1 MVIRMKAELNDDQAK
16 RVASNSGDSVAGP
29 YRRLAAYLKPYKWRF
44 IFGIIFGALYGVVNG
59 GMVLVI
65 NYVTNIVFGAS
76 KGPEDF
82 EAIKKGLPPEEID
95 KAQEAFEKVQGIIKE
110 SAENVVQFDS
120 HILLVAFLIPA
131 IMLIRGLFG
140 FLNSYCML
148 WCSLR
153 VLSDIRVKL
162 FRRLMGQSLDYFNQ
176 SKGGELMQ
184 TVFNQ
189 TRLAQQTLTTAVSD
203 IVKQPVAII
212 SALAAI
218 FYIDW
223 QFALCAL
230 VLFPICIV
238 PVIIAGRKVRKSG
251 RKEEDEAEKMMVV
264 MQEAISG
271 IQVVKG
277 HAREEH
283 EIGKFVEANSR
294 MMTFIMRWRKAME
307 IVSPLVEIVASFGVG
322 AALVYCSFFPG
333 SGGPGK
339 FLALNAGLILLYPP
353 AKSMSRISVLLQKSL
368 AATAKVFKMMDRVPS
383 IQDADNALEIEDC
396 KGEIRFENVSHSYGE
411 KVYAVEEI
419 DFTVEAGKSYA
430 LVGESGAGKSTLFS
444 LILRF
449 YDPRDGTVSI
459 DGTDIRNIRQESL
472 RDHIGVVNQ
481 DTFLFHDSIYE
492 NIRYGKLDA
501 TKEEVIAV
509 AKMAHAHEFIIDQD
523 QGYDTIV
530 GDKGDKLSGGQKQR
544 ISIARAILRDAPILL
559 LDEATSALD
568 SRSEKVIQ
576 EALQK
581 LSKGRTSIAIAHRL
595 STILNADKIVVMERG
610 RVSAIGSHSEL
621 LDSSDTYQH
630 LYRMQFGH
638 DRASADYEV

>member
-1 MVIRMKAELNDDQAK
+1 MKGLTGAW
-16 RVASNSGDSVAGP
+16 AS
-29 YRRLAAYLKPYKWRF
+29 YLKPYKGRF

-65 NYVTNIVFGAS
+65 NHVTNIIFGAS
-76 KGPEDF
+76 KGAEEF
-82 EAIKKGLPPEEID
+82 EKIRKGLPQEEIG
-95 KAQEAFEKVQGIIKE
+95 KAKEAFDKVQEVIKE
-110 SAENVVQFDS
+110 SAESVVEFDTE
-120 HILLVAFLIPA
+120 ILLVALLIPA
-131 IMLIRGLFG
+131 IMMIRGLFG
-140 FLNSYCML
+140 FLNAYCML

-189 TRLAQQTLTTAVSD
+189 TRLAQQTLTTAASD
-203 IVKQPVAII
+203 IVKQPAAII

-223 QFALCAL
+223 KFALCAL
-230 VLFPICIV
+230 VLFPICII
-238 PVIIAGRKVRKSG
+238 PVIVAGRKVRKSG

-333 SGGPGK
+333 AGGPGK

-368 AATAKVFKMMDRVPS
+368 AATSKVFKMMDRAPS
-383 IQDADNALEIEDC
+383 IQDAEDAIEIEDC

-411 KVYAVEEI
+411 EVYAVEEI
-419 DFTVEAGKSYA
+419 NFTVEAGKNYA

-449 YDPRDGTVSI
+449 YDPREGTVSI
-459 DGTDIRNIRQESL
+459 DGIDIKNIRQESL

-501 TKEEVIAV
+501 TKEEVITA

-576 EALQK
+576 KALQK
-581 LSKGRTSIAIAHRL
+581 LLKDRTSIAIAHRL

-621 LDSSDTYQH
+621 LDSSDTYQR

-638 DRASADYEV
+638 DSASADYEV